1 MEHLKDVAF
10 VNIFNKVVNQNRGG
24 FCYELN
30 GLFYELLNAIG
41 FDVKMVSARVFDQDK
56 GYGEEYDHL
65 AIITRINNIEYLT
78 DVGFGEFTFK
88 PLKLQLGTVQKDQ
101 RGNFKIDKFKNG
113 YLKVSKIENEKS
125 TPEYIFK
132 NKERELKEFEEMCV
146 FHQTSSDS
154 PFTSKRLITLPT
166 ENGRVTISGN
176 TLKIKELET
185 TAELT
190 LKNEAEYEEELWN
203 RFKIKI

>member
-1 MEHLKDVAF
+1 M
-10 VNIFNKVVNQNRGG
+10 NQNRGG

-41 FDVKMVSARVFDQDK
+41 FKVKIVSARVFDQKK
-56 GYGEEYDHL
+56 GYGKEYDHL
-65 AIITRINNIEYLT
+65 AIIVKIDNIEYLT
-78 DVGFGEFTFK
+78 DVGFGEFIFE
-88 PLKLQLGTVQKDQ
+88 PLKLQLGAVQKCQ
-101 RGNFKIDKFKNG
+101 RGTFKIDKFENG
-113 YLKVSKIENEKS
+113 YLKVCKIENEKT

-132 NKERELKEFEEMCV
+132 NKERELKEFQEMCL

-154 PFTSKRLITLPT
+154 HFTSKRLITLLT
-166 ENGRVTISGN
+166 ANGRVTISGH

-185 TAELT
+185 TTEFT
-190 LKNEAEYEEELWN
+190 LKDEAEYERELWN